1 MTTASIILGLIAALS
16 IIAMGFA
23 IHELRTDL
31 NKTNRRLRDFRI
43 EHRAQMRNR

>member
-23 IHELRTDL
+23 IHELAERVEQL
-31 NKTNRRLRDFRI
+31 ERRDC
-43 EHRAQMRNR
+43 